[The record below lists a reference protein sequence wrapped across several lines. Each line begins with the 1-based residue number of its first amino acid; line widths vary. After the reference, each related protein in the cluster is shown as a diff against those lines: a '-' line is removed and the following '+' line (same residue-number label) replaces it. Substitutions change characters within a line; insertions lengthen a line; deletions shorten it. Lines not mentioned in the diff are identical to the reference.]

1 MRHPVAM
8 LATAALLR
16 YLFTILCITKC
27 LLYLFILKM
36 GGAVGGSGLKWVDS
50 GFRGGGKGEG
60 LMSQTGKIKVWDIR
74 EKWSGLSG

>member
-27 LLYLFILKM
+27 LLYLFILTM
-36 GGAVGGSGLKWVDS
+36 GGAVGGSGLKRVDS
-50 GFRGGGKGEG
+50 GFSGGRREG
-60 LMSQTGKIKVWDIR
+60 GRIDVTNR
-74 EKWSGLSG
+74 